1 MRKLTNFS
9 VNYPVTVLM
18 AVLAIL
24 LLGIISYQR
33 LGIDLFPDLNSPR
46 LYVEIKSGERPPEE
60 METLF
65 VKNIEALAIRQSKVT
80 QVSSIIRTGSAQVT
94 VEYAWG
100 KDMDEAFLDLQ
111 KALSNYSQNSEI
123 DELNITQHDPNTA
136 PVMIVG
142 LSNESISDMNDL
154 RKVAENYI
162 RNELIRLEGIAE
174 VELAGQEEREVRI
187 DTDPYKLEAFNL
199 TMDEL
204 SQKIEAFNRSISGGS
219 ITETGMQYIVKGVSM
234 LRDIDDFNNL
244 VVGYKAPVAGDETA
258 QKTPIFLRE
267 VAHVSYQ
274 NKEPEN
280 IVRVN
285 GKRCIGLAIYK
296 ETRFNTVKAVQDIN
310 EELAKITKAL
320 PGYHF
325 TVVSNQGTF
334 IKSAINEVKNT
345 LLIGIVLAVFVL
357 FLFLRRFGT
366 TLIVS
371 LAIPISIIATFNLMY
386 FNGLTLNIMT
396 LGGLALGAGMLVDNA
411 IVVMEN
417 IFRNHESGLSVRES
431 AIVGTAQVGG
441 AITASTLTT
450 IVVFLPIVYLHGA
463 SGELFRDQAWT
474 VAFSLLSSL
483 VVAIFLI
490 PMMYHR
496 IYRKKE
502 ATLKFR
508 SVQVKG
514 YGTFLSRILER
525 RWWVIGGGIALL
537 VISALLYPF
546 IGSEFMPKA
555 DSREFTIEVKMPEGT
570 PLERTSDGVASM
582 EALLKELLGDN
593 VQSIYSR
600 IGPGSDL
607 SETTQ
612 SVFEGEN
619 TAEVKVVLKPNA
631 KYSSRNVVE
640 AVSKWYKDN
649 PQFEVNFVQD
659 ETALQSILGTQ
670 DAPVV
675 VEVQGE
681 DLNVIDTLT
690 RQVMKRVQN
699 IPGLYNM
706 RTNIEDGYPEVDVEV
721 DRLMAGMH
729 NLSVEQVVSQI
740 TAQLEGQDAGQME
753 KGGEMRDI
761 TIHTPKMSLRQFHN
775 IELNSNGQVIRLD
788 EIARLKESVSP
799 KEIYRLNQNRIG
811 KVMADLDKNVPLD
824 KVVSQMRSK
833 LAGMQLPND
842 YKIKIAGEEQKRED
856 SMHSLE
862 FALLLSIIL
871 VYMVMASQ
879 FESLI
884 HPFVILLT
892 IPFSL
897 VGTVLLFFIMGQPFN
912 IMALIG
918 VIMLVGIAVNDSII
932 FVDRINQ
939 LWRGGMEKREAIAVA
954 GQQRIRPIIM
964 TSLTTILALLP
975 LTFGFG
981 ESASLR
987 SSMALAVIGGLVTS
1001 TILTLVVIP
1010 CVYDLFTG
1018 KTIRSLDTVTDEEE

>member
-1 MRKLTNFS
+1 M
-9 VNYPVTVLM
+9 NYPVTVLM

-65 VKNIEALAIRQSKVT
+65 VKNIEALAIRQSNVA
-80 QVSSIIRTGSAQVT
+80 QVSSIIRTGSAQIS
-94 VEYAWG
+94 VEYTWG

-142 LSNESISDMNDL
+142 LSNESITDMNEL

-199 TMDEL
+199 TMDDL

-234 LRDIDDFNNL
+234 LRDVDGFNNL
-244 VVGYKAPVAGDETA
+244 VVGYKAPVAGNETM

-274 NKEPEN
+274 NKDPEN

-320 PGYHF
+320 PGYQF

-371 LAIPISIIATFNLMY
+371 LAIPISIVATFNLMY

-525 RWWVIGGGIALL
+525 RWWVIGGGIVLL
-537 VISALLYPF
+537 AISALLYPF

-555 DSREFTIEVKMPEGT
+555 DSREFTIDVKMPEGT
-570 PLERTSDGVASM
+570 PLERTSEGVASM

-607 SETTQ
+607 SETTE

-619 TAEVKVVLKPNA
+619 TAEVKVVLKPDA
-631 KYSSRNVVE
+631 KYNSRNVVE

-675 VEVQGE
+675 VEVEGE

-690 RQVMKRVQN
+690 TQVMQRIQDV
-699 IPGLYNM
+699 PGLYNL

-753 KGGEMRDI
+753 KEGEMRDI
-761 TIHTPKMSLRQFHN
+761 TIHTPKMSLAQFHN

-788 EIARLKESVSP
+788 EIAKLKQSVSP

-824 KVVSQMRSK
+824 KVVTQMRSK
-833 LAGMQLPND
+833 LAGLQLPTD
-842 YKIKIAGEEQKRED
+842 YKYKIAGEEQKRED
-856 SMHSLE
+856 SMNNLE

-892 IPFSL
+892 IPFSI

-939 LWRGGMEKREAIAVA
+939 LWRGGMNKREAIAVA

-981 ESASLR
+981 ESAALR

-1010 CVYDLFTG
+1010 VVYDLFTG
-1018 KTIRSLDTVTDEEE
+1018 KTIRSLDTVTDEEV

>member
-1 MRKLTNFS
+1 

-65 VKNIEALAIRQSKVT
+65 VKNIEALAIRQSNVA
-80 QVSSIIRTGSAQVT
+80 QVSSIIRTGSAQIS
-94 VEYAWG
+94 VEYTWG

-142 LSNESISDMNDL
+142 LSNESITDMNEL

-199 TMDEL
+199 TMDDL

-234 LRDIDDFNNL
+234 LRDVDDFNNL
-244 VVGYKAPVAGDETA
+244 VVGYKAPVAGNETM

-274 NKEPEN
+274 NKDPEN

-320 PGYHF
+320 PGYQF

-371 LAIPISIIATFNLMY
+371 LAIPISIVATFNLMY

-525 RWWVIGGGIALL
+525 RWWVIGGGVVLL
-537 VISALLYPF
+537 AISALLYPF

-555 DSREFTIEVKMPEGT
+555 DSREFTIDVKMPEGT
-570 PLERTSDGVASM
+570 PLERTSEGVASM

-607 SETTQ
+607 SETTE

-619 TAEVKVVLKPNA
+619 TAEVKVVLKPDA
-631 KYSSRNVVE
+631 KYNSRNVVE

-675 VEVQGE
+675 VEVEGE

-690 RQVMKRVQN
+690 KQVMQRIQDV
-699 IPGLYNM
+699 PGLYNL

-753 KGGEMRDI
+753 KEGEMRDI
-761 TIHTPKMSLRQFHN
+761 TIHTPKMSLAQFHN
-775 IELNSNGQVIRLD
+775 IELNSNGQVVRLD
-788 EIARLKESVSP
+788 EIAKLKQSVSP

-824 KVVSQMRSK
+824 KVVTQMRSK
-833 LAGMQLPND
+833 LGGLQLPTD
-842 YKIKIAGEEQKRED
+842 YKYKIAGEEQKRED
-856 SMHSLE
+856 SMNNLE

-892 IPFSL
+892 IPFSI

-939 LWRGGMEKREAIAVA
+939 LWRGGMNKREAIAVA

-981 ESASLR
+981 ESAALR

-1010 CVYDLFTG
+1010 VVYDLFTG
-1018 KTIRSLDTVTDEEE
+1018 KTIRSLDTVTDEEV